1 MPDVV
6 KHGWTHRPRALGGT
20 DPIPAAEAAPV
31 PVAQMSEGQNSRTTG
46 SKLLMTF
53 GLFSTNDTS
62 VFGYSNVTSSKARFM
77 TVAEDGIYR
86 IDYQINWNSDFTA
99 GDQPAIV
106 ALTEQGGV
114 TGDLIPAMD
123 RYWSIEGSQ
132 GIWNQQIT
140 AAEMD
145 HWNLFGTAVIQ
156 YEAAMFGETPL
167 KIGVGLY
174 SNNSRTKNFAAQL
187 SCYRVST
194 ALMSDVTIT

>member
-1 MPDVV
+1 
-6 KHGWTHRPRALGGT
+6 
-20 DPIPAAEAAPV
+20 
-31 PVAQMSEGQNSRTTG
+31 
-46 SKLLMTF
+46 
-53 GLFSTNDTS
+53 
-62 VFGYSNVTSSKARFM
+62 
-77 TVAEDGIYR
+77 
-86 IDYQINWNSDFTA
+86 
-99 GDQPAIV
+99 
-106 ALTEQGGV
+106 V

-156 YEAAMFGETPL
+156 YEAAMFGENPL

-174 SNNSRTKNFAAQL
+174 SNNSRTKAFAAQL

-194 ALMSDVTIT
+194 ELMADVTIT

>member
-1 MPDVV
+1 
-6 KHGWTHRPRALGGT
+6 
-20 DPIPAAEAAPV
+20 V
-31 PVAQMSEGQNSRTTG
+31 PVGIMSEGQNSRATG

-174 SNNSRTKNFAAQL
+174 SNNSRTMGFGAQL